1 MPTNEIRIPKQKRSI
16 EKKDAIIVA
25 SYELFCEKG
34 YYKTNTAEIA
44 KAANVSTGIVYN
56 YFHDKHDI
64 LKEVI
69 GLYISRLESEFRTT
83 LSRQIQKEDLH
94 NLVKELLDALITS
107 HTMNVSA
114 HNEFMALAL
123 LDPEI
128 QNYFVD
134 FEARLLA
141 QIKELLI
148 SAEFSSCFL
157 EEKLRIAFGIIEQL
171 CHDYMQ
177 QIIDEAQLSRSKV
190 VAVQAIT
197 SLIEMDVE
205 PEIK

>member
-94 NLVKELLDALITS
+94 NLV
-107 HTMNVSA
+107 
-114 HNEFMALAL
+114 
-123 LDPEI
+123 
-128 QNYFVD
+128 
-134 FEARLLA
+134 
-141 QIKELLI
+141 
-148 SAEFSSCFL
+148 
-157 EEKLRIAFGIIEQL
+157 
-171 CHDYMQ
+171 
-177 QIIDEAQLSRSKV
+177 
-190 VAVQAIT
+190 
-197 SLIEMDVE
+197 
-205 PEIK
+205 